1 MRRGLSALAPKQE
14 KVAIEQTCGHQR
26 INIHGATQPRK
37 TYDRGRNVETKD
49 SWVRTWTGNTYAGT
63 ASKLSRT
70 GRRPAYGAW
79 SIFAIAQEAC
89 HCGGGP
95 ATIDLGKMGCLRLL
109 AAVLSVVRLVPLYFP
124 ERLDR

>member
-1 MRRGLSALAPKQE
+1 MIQ
-14 KVAIEQTCGHQR
+14 
-26 INIHGATQPRK
+26 
-37 TYDRGRNVETKD
+37 VETKD
-49 SWVRTWTGNTYAGT
+49 FLGHDVDGEYIRWHREQAFTHWRS
-63 ASKLSRT
+63 
-70 GRRPAYGAW
+70 AYGAW